1 MAFQIVQTF
10 KFEELDYTY
19 DRRGDV
25 LDISFGRPAPSIA
38 LQVEDWLA
46 MRIRLN
52 PPALVGKTVVG
63 FKKISEKINRY
74 AEKELPQR
82 MKRLARVEMSIAYDD
97 GSDTLIMR
105 FEEKASLLQ
114 RLLQTLSLRD
124 TGQASIFEPL
134 VSRGNLPATTGSSA
148 DALENVYVEKSFPS
162 KDFIGIKILQ
172 YTKCGPA
179 AFEGIL
185 GAIIDMLFEPS
196 TEQDENVHL
205 ITTALFR
212 RLDWRKF
219 AALAA

>member
-10 KFEELDYTY
+10 KFEEVDYSY
-19 DRRGDV
+19 DHRGDV
-25 LDISFGRPAPSIA
+25 LDISFGPPAPSVA

-52 PPALVGKTVVG
+52 PPALAGMTLVG
-63 FKKISEKINRY
+63 FKKIFEKMNRY

-82 MKRLARVEMSIAYDD
+82 MKRLARVEVAIAYDD

-105 FEEKASLLQ
+105 FEEKPSLLKRLLQ
-114 RLLQTLSLRD
+114 RLFLRD
-124 TGQASIFEPL
+124 TGQACIFEPL
-134 VSRGNLPATTGSSA
+134 VSRGDHAATVGSSA
-148 DALENVYVEKSFPS
+148 NALENVYVEKSLPS
-162 KDFIGIKILQ
+162 KDFIGIKILH

-185 GAIIDMLFEPS
+185 AAMIDALFEPDVD
-196 TEQDENVHL
+196 QDENVHL

-212 RLDWRKF
+212 HLDWRKF